1 MIRKT
6 AKEFIILLKNIKN
19 KNQLPFKMQLIFLN
33 FFFIVLLKVKNMLL
47 LTCFNSL
54 KGFLMMTAFLLAQIF
69 TGISCAFY
77 ALSLLLKSKS
87 KLLIVQIISSIF
99 FVTQYFLLGSYIG
112 GAIATLEMI
121 RVVVFYF
128 INKYKDTNKVRFI
141 ASISFIVVGLVCAIF
156 TWANWYSI
164 FPLLG
169 LITVTVCLGLKN
181 LIALKISCIFSALC
195 ATFYLYLLGSIFGMF
210 TQIFIIIVGIT
221 GLIIYIVKNKNT
233 IKEEKNEESI

>member
-1 MIRKT
+1 MNT
-6 AKEFIILLKNIKN
+6 FI
-19 KNQLPFKMQLIFLN
+19 
-33 FFFIVLLKVKNMLL
+33 
-47 LTCFNSL
+47 
-54 KGFLMMTAFLLAQIF
+54 LAQIF
-69 TGISCAFY
+69 TGISCTLY
-77 ALSLLLKSKS
+77 ALSLLFKSKS
-87 KLLIVQIISSIF
+87 KLLIIQIISSLF
-99 FVTQYFLLGSYIG
+99 FASQYFLLSSYIG

-121 RVVVFYF
+121 RVFVFYF
-128 INKYKDTNKVRFI
+128 INKYNDTNKVRFI
-141 ASISFIVVGLVCAIF
+141 ASLSFIIVGGVCSIF
-156 TWANWYSI
+156 TWADWYSI

-169 LITVTVCLGLKN
+169 LIAVTICLGLKN